1 MSLHTSSPVRH
12 TVSGKN
18 RFTSNSCWIQKDLC
32 AFYCHSSGSLR
43 KPLVPADPNAHFSIG
58 CVKYLKTG
66 ISRRKIK
73 FFLIEMV
80 IRNMGLSVNAQNRTV
95 CIDHSN
101 RIKQPVH
108 ISFVKTYRDH
118 YSKACTDSL
127 EISHCRIFHYRR
139 CKLVIIIS
147 ALLAEILTFK
157 QLWKKDHLSSFRCCL
172 TYQSLCF
179 FYVFCYISAAAHLDC
194 GTSYV
199 SQFSFLLLSLD
210 PIFPNPFDPL
220 FFQHFIMFHPFL
232 FSLATFA
239 VTAGCRI
246 LLSTA

>member
-12 TVSGKN
+12 TVCRKDG
-18 RFTSNSCWIQKDLC
+18 FTANGRWIQKDFC
-32 AFYCHSSGSLR
+32 AFDCHSSGSLR

-66 ISRRKIK
+66 ISRCEIK

-80 IRNMGLSVNAQNRTV
+80 IRDMGLSVNAQNRTV

-101 RIKQPVH
+101 RIKQPVY
-108 ISFVKTYRDH
+108 ISFIKTDWDH
-118 YSKACTDSL
+118 YLQAGANSL
-127 EISHCRIFHYRR
+127 EIAHCRIFHHRR
-139 CKLVIIIS
+139 GKLIVIIS

-220 FFQHFIMFHPFL
+220 FLQHFIMFHPFL

>member
-66 ISRRKIK
+66 ISRCEIK

-80 IRNMGLSVNAQNRTV
+80 IRDMGLSVNAQNRTV

-118 YSKACTDSL
+118 YLQAGTNSL
-127 EISHCRIFHYRR
+127 EITHCRIFHHR
-139 CKLVIIIS
+139 CGKLIVIIS
-147 ALLAEILTFK
+147 ALLAKILAFK
-157 QLWKKDHLSSFRCCL
+157 QLRKKDHLRSFCCCL
-172 TYQSLCF
+172 TYQNLCF
-179 FYVFCYISAAAHLDC
+179 FYVFCYISAAAHLNC
-194 GTSYV
+194 GTSYI
-199 SQFSFLLLSLD
+199 SHLLFLHPSFDLTFL
-210 PIFPNPFDPL
+210 FMFDPL
-220 FFQHFIMFHPFL
+220 FFQHSKDSHHFYI
-232 FSLATFA
+232 S
-239 VTAGCRI
+239 
-246 LLSTA
+246 